1 MPSSLFFPLD
11 SIQPSQ
17 ILSQYSE
24 WIYFALILVFF
35 ISISGIALRRH
46 FDKPYVKPLII
57 AVGLMLTFG
66 VFRFKGQLMTVL
78 EGWGILGTILIVFI
92 ASVIPYGLC
101 RGFGLP
107 KGKAFYL
114 TYILFYILSWIQFP
128 QLYYTLGDRNL
139 GVVNLGLLI
148 LLIVAVFKLVKFGK
162 SRPGSGKGLANKE
175 PFRPEIEHEIDQEEH
190 ERKVIKTEAKKLTKL
205 EIHTVE
211 DIVQS
216 LAGIQRI
223 IEKDRDSLSKD
234 ERERIAH
241 ILETILGKEAVLN
254 KGIENVRQLFHQ
266 IEIHDVKQL
275 QELQK
280 RMAKAEGKERQIL
293 KAEIKKEEEKLKI
306 ENIIVKF
313 EERLSQCVISFAE
326 CLVLSVESIKRSPY
340 PYDAK
345 QSLTKA
351 RTILRDI
358 SDILK
363 ETKMLEKR
371 VIKLTKLEKRLLKK
385 ERENV

>member
-1 MPSSLFFPLD
+1 
-11 SIQPSQ
+11 
-17 ILSQYSE
+17 
-24 WIYFALILVFF
+24 
-35 ISISGIALRRH
+35 
-46 FDKPYVKPLII
+46 
-57 AVGLMLTFG
+57 
-66 VFRFKGQLMTVL
+66 
-78 EGWGILGTILIVFI
+78 
-92 ASVIPYGLC
+92 
-101 RGFGLP
+101 
-107 KGKAFYL
+107 
-114 TYILFYILSWIQFP
+114 
-128 QLYYTLGDRNL
+128 
-139 GVVNLGLLI
+139 LI

-175 PFRPEIEHEIDQEEH
+175 PFRPETEHEIDQEEH

-241 ILETILGKEAVLN
+241 ILETILGKKAVLN

-326 CLVLSVESIKRSPY
+326 CVVLSMESIKRSPY

-363 ETKMLEKR
+363 ETKMLEQR
-371 VIKLTKLEKRLLKK
+371 VIKLTKLEKRLLKEEK
-385 ERENV
+385 GKI